1 MTRQRFSDAFFG
13 TRFGIRETH
22 ALDVVHHPDQTH
34 TLSIEGLEIRLYS
47 RLISQPA
54 PPVVLLV
61 IEALGPTGEFVISSA
76 FKVYNDFQPQV
87 ETLPPLELLKAIV
100 DRFGLEFTIKSV
112 RGSVTSK
119 FLLKQDIP
127 LDSSDLRSAIS
138 IRNPE
143 NHTFASEV
151 FVKLDQG
158 ALLTMKCAMMFVVD
172 LTAMKS
178 YLRSR
183 KRWWR

>member
-1 MTRQRFSDAFFG
+1 MLATTSSGRKWVAAWHSSA
-13 TRFGIRETH
+13 I
-22 ALDVVHHPDQTH
+22 VV
-34 TLSIEGLEIRLYS
+34 
-47 RLISQPA
+47 
-54 PPVVLLV
+54 
-61 IEALGPTGEFVISSA
+61 VISSA
-76 FKVYNDFQPQV
+76 FKVYTDFQPQV

-119 FLLKQDIP
+119 LLLKQDIP

-138 IRNPE
+138 VPNPE
-143 NHTFASEV
+143 NHRFASEV

-158 ALLTMKCAMMFVVD
+158 APPIMKCAMMFVVD
-172 LTAMKS
+172 LTAMEG

-183 KRWWR
+183 IRW

>member
-1 MTRQRFSDAFFG
+1 MTKQRFSDAFFG

-22 ALDVVHHPDQTH
+22 ALDVVHQPDQTH

-47 RLISQPA
+47 RLISQA
-54 PPVVLLV
+54 TPPVVLLV
-61 IEALGPTGEFVISSA
+61 VEALGAAGEFVISSA
-76 FKVYNDFQPQV
+76 FKVYTDFQPQV

-138 IRNPE
+138 VPNPE
-143 NHTFASEV
+143 NHRFASEV

-158 ALLTMKCAMMFVVD
+158 APPIMKCAMMFVVD
-172 LTAMKS
+172 LTAMEG

-183 KRWWR
+183 IRW